1 MTIKATKKD
10 LLNKINN
17 LIYKIENF
25 NEDISW
31 VPNDL
36 NFNDMEKKGI
46 KEQKEDFEV
55 IKESKILS
63 KKIIKNAENIKIVFN
78 SLFVLLI
85 IDFFTMLPFIIAM
98 NRGVNFVFKSSLL
111 MGCLSI
117 IGIVSFS
124 LTILLPIII
133 DNKSKK
139 IESLEKK
146 LYNMLNVKRLNNY
159 NDISELKTYIK
170 SCIEQKQDQIKNR
183 LVDKKVF

>member
-1 MTIKATKKD
+1 
-10 LLNKINN
+10 
-17 LIYKIENF
+17 
-25 NEDISW
+25 
-31 VPNDL
+31 
-36 NFNDMEKKGI
+36 MEKKGI

-85 IDFFTMLPFIIAM
+85 IDLFIMIPFVIVM
-98 NRGVNFVFKSSLL
+98 NKGFNYVLQSSPLL
-111 MGCLSI
+111 AFLSI

-124 LTILLPIII
+124 LTILLTIII
-133 DNKSKK
+133 YNKSKK
-139 IESLEKK
+139 IDSLEKK

-159 NDISELKTYIK
+159 NDILELKTYIK
-170 SCIEQKQDQIKNR
+170 SCIEQKQEQVKNR

>member
-1 MTIKATKKD
+1 MTIKATKKN
-10 LLNKINN
+10 LLNEINN

-25 NEDISW
+25 NEDISY
-31 VPNDL
+31 VPTDL

-46 KEQKEDFEV
+46 QEQKENYKV

-63 KKIIKNAENIKIVFN
+63 KKIITNVENVKFISN
-78 SLFVLLI
+78 SLFALLI
-85 IDFFTMLPFIIAM
+85 IDFFTIIPFIIVM
-98 NRGVNFVFKSSLL
+98 NKGVNFVFKSSFL

-117 IGIVSFS
+117 IGILSFS
-124 LTILLPIII
+124 LTILLTIII

-139 IESLEKK
+139 IDSLEKK